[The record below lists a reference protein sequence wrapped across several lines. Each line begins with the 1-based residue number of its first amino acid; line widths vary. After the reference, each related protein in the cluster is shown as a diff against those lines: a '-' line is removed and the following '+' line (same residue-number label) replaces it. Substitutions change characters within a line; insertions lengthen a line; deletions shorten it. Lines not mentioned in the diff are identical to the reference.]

1 LVEGK
6 PEVGDQ
12 GIARAI
18 FVNKY
23 GKKTVKNLIGKD
35 LIVEVTFINP
45 FSFFSTGGINK
56 PIKQMQSIT
65 KAILQFERLIPK
77 VLNRL
82 IDSRVIITIK
92 KR

>member
-1 LVEGK
+1 
-6 PEVGDQ
+6 
-12 GIARAI
+12 
-18 FVNKY
+18 
-23 GKKTVKNLIGKD
+23 

-65 KAILQFERLIPK
+65 KAILLFEKLIPK

-82 IDSRVIITIK
+82 IASRVIVTIK
-92 KR
+92 KNRT